1 MNKKFSINKILEKDS
16 VLKILSVLIGILIWF
31 IVLDHQNPLSERTL
45 SIPLRSNAQVLDASN
60 IRLVSLNIPNNVD
73 VIIKGRKQRLDKV
86 TANDFEAFL
95 DFSEI
100 NSTDT
105 TELRISLPRYTGDQD
120 IIVADVNP
128 KIVRIKL
135 ERITR
140 KEFPV
145 IVNLVGKLPDGY
157 EVVNIKTNPNTVI
170 LQDLESI
177 MNSVERVI
185 VSVEVEQILKDDSVI
200 NKRIEVYN
208 SSGGIISSLDGSVQV
223 SVGYNIAKTVPIST
237 TLTGE
242 PRSDYYVQDYTIS
255 QNTVKIMGRYE
266 VLKDIESIEA
276 ELLNVENTNESFQR
290 DLKLILPEN
299 VQLYGSPDFVTA
311 SVNIK
316 RYSHR
321 IITIP
326 KSSITIFGGDITGQT
341 NYRILE
347 ETITFSVKGPAEI
360 LNTLDVKSVKGFVDV
375 SNVTEGLQPV
385 AVRVSLP
392 SGIYMEGE
400 VFVNVETEKIEP
412 SPTPE
417 PTPGPDG
424 EADATPTPPPDSDEN
439 IKENQS
445 GT

>member
-375 SNVTEGLQPV
+375 SNVTEGVQPV

>member
-276 ELLNVENTNESFQR
+276 ELLNVENTNESFQK